1 METELNVMDKK
12 WKVILVPHRREKFV
26 GELLS
31 RLDLECYIPLI
42 RKTKKYQRKIKFF
55 DIPLISNYVFVKITS
70 AEEIKILQTPNV
82 QGFLTFGKRKATVP
96 ENEINILRRI
106 CNEGVNVDFG
116 NGTHVEVGQEV
127 EIVSGNLTG
136 IKGKIIQN

>member
-55 DIPLISNYVFVKITS
+55 DIPLISCSKC
-70 AEEIKILQTPNV
+70 
-82 QGFLTFGKRKATVP
+82 GGTVHAGRFQYEP
-96 ENEINILRRI
+96 CLR
-106 CNEGVNVDFG
+106 
-116 NGTHVEVGQEV
+116 
-127 EIVSGNLTG
+127 
-136 IKGKIIQN
+136 